1 MSQKYTD
8 AQNLFLEV
16 HCKGKTFREITDLFN
31 YEFGTNK
38 RQGTMREVLRQRGL
52 DRYVAKQFHYSE
64 QQLTYLFAN
73 RAVGWKKLTQMFN
86 ERFGDKKTVDAIKKT
101 MAGRGWNQKCRHGT
115 GKGLKYIYANGKR
128 MRLDVYV
135 WECVNGPLPTGY
147 GVIHLD
153 NDVQNNQIGNLRL
166 APLHI
171 KSIFIRAG
179 GGDAPKAL
187 APALYARIML
197 KNHINQLE
205 SQRTSRRRSV

>member
-8 AQNLFLEV
+8 AQNLFLET

-31 YEFGTNK
+31 YEFGTKK

-115 GKGLKYIYANGKR
+115 GKGLNISTQT
-128 MRLDVYV
+128 VS
-135 WECVNGPLPTGY
+135 ECASTFTYGSASTG
-147 GVIHLD
+147 HFL
-153 NDVQNNQIGNLRL
+153 
-166 APLHI
+166 
-171 KSIFIRAG
+171 
-179 GGDAPKAL
+179 
-187 APALYARIML
+187 
-197 KNHINQLE
+197 
-205 SQRTSRRRSV
+205 

>member
-1 MSQKYTD
+1 
-8 AQNLFLEV
+8 
-16 HCKGKTFREITDLFN
+16 
-31 YEFGTNK
+31 
-38 RQGTMREVLRQRGL
+38 MREVLRQRGL
-52 DRYVAKQFHYSE
+52 DRYVAKQYRYSD
-64 QQLTYLFAN
+64 QQLTFLFAN
-73 RAVGWKKLTQMFN
+73 RDVGWPKLTLMFN
-86 ERFGDKKTVDAIKKT
+86 ERFGTKKSLDSIKDV

-171 KSIFIRAG
+171 KSMFIRAG
-179 GGDAPKAL
+179 GKDAPKAL

-197 KNHINQLE
+197 ENHINQLE
-205 SQRTSRRRSV
+205 YQRTSRRRSA

>member
-1 MSQKYTD
+1 MSQEYTD
-8 AQNLFLEV
+8 AQNLFLKT

-38 RQGTMREVLRQRGL
+38 RPGTMREALRQRGL
-52 DRYVAKQFHYSE
+52 DRYAAKQYRYSD
-64 QQLTYLFAN
+64 QQLTYLFVN
-73 RAVGWKKLTQMFN
+73 RAVGWKNLTQMFN
-86 ERFGDKKTVDAIKKT
+86 ERFGANKSVDSIKDV
-101 MAGRGWNQKCRHGT
+101 MASRGWNQKCRHGT

-153 NDVQNNQIGNLRL
+153 NDVQNNQISNLRL

-171 KSIFIRAG
+171 KSMFIRAG
-179 GGDAPKAL
+179 GGDASKAL
-187 APALYARIML
+187 APALYAKVML
-197 KNHINQLE
+197 ENHINHI
-205 SQRTSRRRSV
+205 TSPSANRRRSA